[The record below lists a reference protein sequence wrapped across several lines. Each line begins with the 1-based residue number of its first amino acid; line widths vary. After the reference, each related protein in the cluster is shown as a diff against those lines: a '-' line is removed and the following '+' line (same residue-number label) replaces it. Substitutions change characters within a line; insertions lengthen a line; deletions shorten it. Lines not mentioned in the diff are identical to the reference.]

1 MTTTPTHED
10 TLEKPVSRMRRA
22 FLFLLPRTLP
32 RTGISAPGRREASAK
47 YLKEMVPLT

>member
-10 TLEKPVSRMRRA
+10 TLEKARLA
-22 FLFLLPRTLP
+22 NEAGFLFLLPRTLP
-32 RTGISAPGRREASAK
+32 QSGIPAPGRGEASAK